1 MFGSNHPEFS
11 GKEGAFEM
19 RANLPRII
27 SSILTNKRFVS
38 GSHLNFK
45 NHTFWNWKK
54 VYKYHLPESP
64 RDFRLQLLVL
74 NEIFDFWNFP

>member
-45 NHTFWNWKK
+45 NHTF
-54 VYKYHLPESP
+54 
-64 RDFRLQLLVL
+64 
-74 NEIFDFWNFP
+74 